1 MVLAS
6 PDEIAMIDGRPRNH
20 LASFSPKEPDMRSVT
35 CLLLAGICVLA
46 LPAGSLPAADMKQGT
61 ADLKSAGPLA
71 FGPNGVMFV
80 GDPQSAAIFAIDTGD
95 KASQANGPVKIA
107 KIDERMA
114 GMLGTTAADLT
125 IADMA
130 VNPTS
135 GNVYFSVGRGR
146 GPQATPVI
154 LKLDRKGDLTEFS
167 LKDVKYSRA
176 ELPNPSQGQRRTQ
189 AITGLAFLNGKLY
202 VAGLSNEEFASKLRV
217 IPYPFQQ
224 TDRGTSIEIFHGNH
238 GKLETNAPVRT
249 LTTYEVA
256 GEAQLLAAY
265 TCTPLVRIPTSQLKA
280 GEKIKGT
287 TVAELGRMNNPLDMV
302 VYNKG
307 GKDYLLMSNDRR
319 GVMKIDLSKVGTQD
333 GINAK
338 VAAETAGLPF
348 ETMKD
353 LKGVVQLSQ
362 LDKSH
367 ALILVK
373 EGNTHNLETI
383 DLP

>member
-1 MVLAS
+1 
-6 PDEIAMIDGRPRNH
+6 
-20 LASFSPKEPDMRSVT
+20 MRSVT
-35 CLLLAGICVLA
+35 CILLAALCVLA
-46 LPAGSLPAADMKQGT
+46 LTAGSVPAADMKQGT

-71 FGPNGVMFV
+71 FGPNGLMFI

-95 KASQANGPVKIA
+95 KASQANGPVKIS

-114 GMLGTTAADLT
+114 GLLGTTAADLT

-135 GNVYFSVGRGR
+135 GNVFFSVGRGR

-167 LKDVKYSRA
+167 LKDVKYSKA
-176 ELPNPSQGQRRTQ
+176 ELPNPATGRGRTDS
-189 AITGLAFLNGKLY
+189 ITGLGYVDGKLF

-224 TDRGTSIEIFHGNH
+224 LDRGTSIEIYHGGH

-249 LTTYEVA
+249 FTTYEI
-256 GEAQLLAAY
+256 GGDAQLLAAY
-265 TCTPLVRIPTSQLKA
+265 TCTPLVRIPVSQLKS

-287 TVAELGRMNNPLDMV
+287 TIAELGQGNKPLDMV
-302 VYNKG
+302 IYNKG
-307 GKDYLLMSNDRR
+307 GKDYILMSNTAR
-319 GVMKIDLSKVGTQD
+319 GVMKIDLKNAATQD
-333 GINAK
+333 GINTHIRG
-338 VAAETAGLPF
+338 VAGLPY
-348 ETMKD
+348 ETIKD
-353 LKGVVQLSQ
+353 LKNVMQLSQ

-373 EGNTHNLETI
+373 DGSTHNLETI

>member
-1 MVLAS
+1 
-6 PDEIAMIDGRPRNH
+6 
-20 LASFSPKEPDMRSVT
+20 MRSVT
-35 CLLLAGICVLA
+35 CLLLAALCVLA
-46 LPAGSLPAADMKQGT
+46 LSAGSLPAADMKQGT

-71 FGPNGVMFV
+71 FGPNGLMFI

-114 GMLGTTAADLT
+114 GLLGTTSGDLT

-135 GNVYFSVGRGR
+135 GTVYFSVGRGR
-146 GPQATPVI
+146 GPQAPPVI
-154 LKLDRKGDLTEFS
+154 LRLDRKGDLTEFS
-167 LKDVKYSRA
+167 LKDVKFSKA
-176 ELPNPSQGQRRTQ
+176 ELPNPAEGRGRAQT
-189 AITGLAFLNGKLY
+189 ITGMAYLNGKVY
-202 VAGLSNEEFASKLRV
+202 VAGLSNEEFSSKLRV
-217 IPYPFQQ
+217 IPFPFQQ
-224 TDRGTSIEIFHGNH
+224 ADRGTSIEIFHGNH
-238 GKLETNAPVRT
+238 GRVETNSPVRT
-249 LTTYEVA
+249 FTTYEIA

-265 TCTPLVRIPTSQLKA
+265 TCTPLVRIPTSQLKP

-287 TVAELGRMNNPLDMV
+287 TIAELGNRSTPLDMV
-302 VYNKG
+302 IYNKG
-307 GKDYLLMSNDRR
+307 GKDYLLMSNTAR
-319 GVMKIDLSKVGTQD
+319 GVMKIDLSKVATQD

-338 VAAETAGLPF
+338 VSAETAGLAF

-362 LDKSH
+362 LDKTH